1 MKSDSSFEDLRRKT
15 AFSNKVPSK
24 STLPGEKSVKI
35 LQGPAFFG
43 GTWGVFGLKR
53 DRIGMCLRMVG
64 DLILPRFCL
73 VCGRVLNA
81 GEGGNGDDRKAV
93 EEHLCVACWKDLPQT
108 RYWKLRE
115 NPMAES
121 FNALIQRNMGEDVRY
136 QPYGFAAALYF
147 YKGGYR
153 EISKALKYRRN
164 FATGRWFGRLL
175 GQTLAET
182 EFFRDVDL
190 VVPIPLHWSRR
201 WKRGYNQAEV
211 IAREVARELK
221 ARCEPRLLRRAR
233 RTKTQTHLNAEGRA
247 ANVAGA
253 FRVNTQRWHVIGKN
267 EPRHLLLIDDVFT
280 TGATA
285 AACERAIRLALQAGE
300 WGFGSKTAG
309 QIRISVATLAC
320 VAH

>member
-1 MKSDSSFEDLRRKT
+1 MINLRSIADL
-15 AFSNKVPSK
+15 
-24 STLPGEKSVKI
+24 L
-35 LQGPAFFG
+35 
-43 GTWGVFGLKR
+43 
-53 DRIGMCLRMVG
+53 M
-64 DLILPRFCL
+64 PRFCL
-73 VCGRVLNA
+73 VCGRELDTGLPGDGGA
-81 GEGGNGDDRKAV
+81 G
-93 EEHLCVACWKDLPQT
+93 EEHLCRECWKDLPRT

-136 QPYGFAAALYF
+136 QPYGYAAALYF

-164 FATGRWFGRLL
+164 FAAGRYFGRLL

-190 VVPIPLHWSRR
+190 VVPIPLHWTRR
-201 WKRGYNQAEV
+201 WRRGYNQAEV
-211 IAREVARELK
+211 IAREVARELG

-253 FRVNTQRWHVIGKN
+253 FSVRKPRVLPWMVKWKDGGRRPI
-267 EPRHLLLIDDVFT
+267 HLLLIDDVFT

-285 AACERAIRLALQAGE
+285 AACERAIRVALQTGV
-300 WGFGSKTAG
+300 WGFGPQTAA

-320 VAH
+320 VAN

>member
-1 MKSDSSFEDLRRKT
+1 MISLRT
-15 AFSNKVPSK
+15 IA
-24 STLPGEKSVKI
+24 
-35 LQGPAFFG
+35 
-43 GTWGVFGLKR
+43 
-53 DRIGMCLRMVG
+53 
-64 DLILPRFCL
+64 DLIMPRFCL
-73 VCGRVLNA
+73 VCGRALDSGLPGDGGA
-81 GEGGNGDDRKAV
+81 G
-93 EEHLCVACWKDLPQT
+93 EEHLCRECWKDLPRT
-108 RYWKLRE
+108 RYWKVRE

-153 EISKALKYRRN
+153 EISKALKYKRN
-164 FATGRWFGRLL
+164 FAAGRCLGRLL

-182 EFFRDVDL
+182 DFFRDVDL
-190 VVPIPLHWSRR
+190 VVPIPLHWSRH
-201 WKRGYNQAEV
+201 WQRGYNQAEV
-211 IAREVARELK
+211 IAREVARELGAK
-221 ARCEPRLLRRAR
+221 CEPRLLRRAR

-253 FRVNTQRWHVIGKN
+253 FRVKPRRWHNVIGKN
-267 EPRHLLLIDDVFT
+267 APRHLLLIDDVFT

-285 AACERAIRLALQAGE
+285 AACEHAIRVALQTGE
-300 WGFGSKTAG
+300 RGFGPQTAA